1 MSDNLLNNFLNKDFF
16 INEKYRKLSMMH
28 IKNII
33 EARIEEM
40 IDISFNNNINIFN
53 FKKSNRKIF
62 LNIGNKDILKNL
74 AKTITTKINLNS
86 RVQILNK
93 AQDEHND
100 ISLINAAEIIVK
112 DG

>member
-1 MSDNLLNNFLNKDFF
+1 
-16 INEKYRKLSMMH
+16 MH

-74 AKTITTKINLNS
+74 AKQLLLK
-86 RVQILNK
+86 
-93 AQDEHND
+93 
-100 ISLINAAEIIVK
+100 LI
-112 DG
+112 

>member
-1 MSDNLLNNFLNKDFF
+1 MSGVLKILSDISFDDDNLLNNFLNKDFF
-16 INEKYRKLSMMH
+16 INEKYKKLSSMH

-62 LNIGNKDILKNL
+62 LNIE
-74 AKTITTKINLNS
+74 TKIF
-86 RVQILNK
+86 
-93 AQDEHND
+93 
-100 ISLINAAEIIVK
+100 
-112 DG
+112 